1 MSVSISATHTPNSGS
16 SSNTSCGAELEWGN
30 ISISFLTLVIYY
42 LLSHTCVHIR
52 IAYVFVCI
60 GIHYICFELILFSL
74 CVICYYCS
82 LITIITSRVCSV
94 RFLLFSKQTTIT
106 QSHTLAH
113 THAQCLGWTFWQV
126 KKTLGALG
134 APPSRRPREK
144 STLFLAHYVCAT
156 ATSLENRFL
165 WLFFREAEEFL
176 CCAIFVFRLALL
188 SISNCTS

>member
-42 LLSHTCVHIR
+42 LLSHMCAHTYCVC
-52 IAYVFVCI
+52 VCI

-106 QSHTLAH
+106 QSHTH
-113 THAQCLGWTFWQV
+113 THEQFLGWTFWQV
-126 KKTLGALG
+126 KKTLGTGRSTVPTPARKVDSLLGPLCVCDCDFVGESIFMALF
-134 APPSRRPREK
+134 SR
-144 STLFLAHYVCAT
+144 SWNFYAAQFSC
-156 ATSLENRFL
+156 
-165 WLFFREAEEFL
+165 
-176 CCAIFVFRLALL
+176 FV
-188 SISNCTS
+188 

>member
-42 LLSHTCVHIR
+42 LLSHMCAHTYCVC
-52 IAYVFVCI
+52 VCI

-106 QSHTLAH
+106 QSHTHTRTVSWVDVLASKENARH
-113 THAQCLGWTFWQV
+113 WALHRRDARAKSRLSSWPTMCVRLRLRWRIDFYGSFSRSWNFYAAQ
-126 KKTLGALG
+126 
-134 APPSRRPREK
+134 
-144 STLFLAHYVCAT
+144 
-156 ATSLENRFL
+156 
-165 WLFFREAEEFL
+165 FL
-176 CCAIFVFRLALL
+176 CFV
-188 SISNCTS
+188 